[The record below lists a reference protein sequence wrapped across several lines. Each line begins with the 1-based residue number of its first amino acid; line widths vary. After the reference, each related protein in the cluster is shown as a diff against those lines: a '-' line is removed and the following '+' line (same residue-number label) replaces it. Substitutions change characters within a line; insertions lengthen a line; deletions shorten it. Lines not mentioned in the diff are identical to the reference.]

1 MKKIGI
7 LLVLLFFSLGSIL
20 NAQKSKAYQNTE
32 LSTDDRVEDLLSRM
46 TLEEKFWQLF
56 MIPGDL
62 SDGKARYKNGI
73 FGFQVSTKGKSGDGA
88 EQLLDYSG
96 GGNAVET
103 ARLINEI
110 QRYFVEETRLG
121 IPIIAFD
128 ETLHGLI
135 REDATAFPQA
145 IGLASTWDTALMH
158 EVANAIAMETKSR
171 GIRQVLSP
179 VVNIARDVRWGRTE
193 ETYGEDPFLTSQMGT
208 AYMSAFEELD
218 VITTPKH
225 FVANVGDGGRD
236 SYPIHFN
243 ERILEE
249 IYFPAF
255 KAAIKDGGAR
265 SIMTSYN
272 SVDGRQATAN
282 DWLLNKKLKE
292 EWGFD
297 GFVISDAGATGG
309 ANVLHFTAKDY
320 AESTEQAIE
329 NGLDVIFQTSYD
341 HYPLFFEAFEKGMI
355 DETAINNSVRRV
367 LKAKFDL
374 GLFEDPYVDVREA
387 EKWNNSEAHK
397 KLARK
402 AAVESVVL
410 LKNENSVLPIKK
422 DIRSIALIGADANNV
437 RLGGYSGP
445 GNDLVSIRKGLEMAN
460 SNVKISFSE
469 GVGLE
474 NNEFQVIPEEHFFH
488 EEHGELKAGLSAAY
502 YNNTDLSGDPALKRI
517 DKNIDFGWTLFSPD
531 QEKINYD
538 WYSVNWTGKLKAPET
553 GKFKI
558 GFEGDDGYKLYLD
571 GRLLIDNWRKQTYR
585 TVTHEIDLKKDELY
599 DLKIEFFETTGNTKL
614 KMVWNQGVIN
624 DWEKRIEDAVK
635 LASENELAIVVA
647 GIHEG
652 EFQDRALLSLP
663 GKQEELILKVA
674 EANPNTVVILVG
686 GSAITMTKWIDQVPA
701 ILDIWYPGE
710 QGGHAVADILYGYQ
724 NPAGRLPITFPVH
737 EAQLPLY
744 YNHKPT
750 GRGDDYYNLT
760 GKPLFPFGFGLSY
773 TEFEYS
779 DLQLSKKIL
788 DENEEIQLS
797 FQLKN
802 TGEHD
807 GDEVIQMYIKDLYAS
822 VARPVMELKGFQ
834 RIHLKKGEERTVQF
848 KIGQK
853 ELEMLDINMKKVVE
867 PGVFRIMI
875 GASSKDIRLRE
886 HIEVK

>member
-1 MKKIGI
+1 M
-7 LLVLLFFSLGSIL
+7 LLFFSLGSIL

-32 LSTDDRVEDLLSRM
+32 LSTDERVEDLLSRM

-474 NNEFQVIPEEHFFH
+474 NNEFKVIPEEHFFH

>member
-1 MKKIGI
+1 M
-7 LLVLLFFSLGSIL
+7 LLFFSLGSIL
-20 NAQKSKAYQNTE
+20 NAQKSKAYQNAE

-96 GGNAVET
+96 SGNSVET

-309 ANVLHFTAKDY
+309 ANVLHFTAKNY

-387 EKWNNSEAHK
+387 GKWNNSEAHK
-397 KLARK
+397 NLARK

-460 SNVKISFSE
+460 SNVKINFSE

-474 NNEFQVIPEEHFFH
+474 NNEFKVIPEEHFFH

-517 DKNIDFGWTLFSPD
+517 DKNIEFGWTLFSPD

-558 GFEGDDGYKLYLD
+558 GFEGDDGYRLYLD

-585 TVTHEIDLKKDELY
+585 TVTHEIDLKKDQLY

-663 GKQEELILKVA
+663 GKQEELILKVT

-779 DLQLSKKIL
+779 DLQLNRKIIE
-788 DENEEIQLS
+788 ENEEIQLS

>member
-20 NAQKSKAYQNTE
+20 NAQKSKAYQNAE
-32 LSTDDRVEDLLSRM
+32 VSTDDRVEDLLSRM

-255 KAAIKDGGAR
+255 RAAIKDGGAR

-309 ANVLHFTAKDY
+309 ANVLHFTAKNY

-387 EKWNNSEAHK
+387 GKWNNSEAHK
-397 KLARK
+397 NLARK

-437 RLGGYSGP
+437 RLGGYSGS

-474 NNEFQVIPEEHFFH
+474 NNEFKVIPEEHFFH

-558 GFEGDDGYKLYLD
+558 GFEGDDGYRLYLD

-585 TVTHEIDLKKDELY
+585 TVTHEIDIKKDQLY

-779 DLQLSKKIL
+779 DLQLRKNII

>member
-1 MKKIGI
+1 M
-7 LLVLLFFSLGSIL
+7 LLFFSLGSIL
-20 NAQKSKAYQNTE
+20 NAQKSKAYQNAE

-110 QRYFVEETRLG
+110 QRYFVQETRLG

-309 ANVLHFTAKDY
+309 ANVLHFTAKNY

-374 GLFEDPYVDVREA
+374 GLFENPYGDVREA

-397 KLARK
+397 NLARK

-422 DIRSIALIGADANNV
+422 DIRSIALIGADANMV

-460 SNVKISFSE
+460 SNVQISFSE

-474 NNEFQVIPEEHFFH
+474 NNEFKVIPEEPFFH

-517 DKNIDFGWTLFSPD
+517 DKNIEFGWTLFSPD

-663 GKQEELILKVA
+663 GKQEELILKVT

-779 DLQLSKKIL
+779 DLQLSKKII